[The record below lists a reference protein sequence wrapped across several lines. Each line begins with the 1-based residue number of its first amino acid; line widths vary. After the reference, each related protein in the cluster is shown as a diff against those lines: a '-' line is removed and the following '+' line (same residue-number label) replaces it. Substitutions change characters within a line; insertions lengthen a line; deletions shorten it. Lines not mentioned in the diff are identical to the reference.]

1 MTGSRTSKDENLTQ
15 KVYIPA
21 RTVSLIA
28 EELALDVQTLAG
40 LFKISSSEADK
51 WKTYGI
57 KNRNKVDDFK
67 NLAFLH
73 RLAKKGDG
81 LFSIEDLKDMIEL
94 IVRYP
99 WLAKDK
105 AISLGFSVNVD
116 GCSGLMELAVVTL
129 FARSR
134 GIDVKWRCEI
144 DEDFEKMNHELYG
157 RS

>member
-1 MTGSRTSKDENLTQ
+1 
-15 KVYIPA
+15 
-21 RTVSLIA
+21 
-28 EELALDVQTLAG
+28 VQTLAG

-81 LFSIEDLKDMIEL
+81 LFSIDDLKDMIRL

-99 WLAKDK
+99 WLAK
-105 AISLGFSVNVD
+105 AQSISLGFSVNVD
-116 GCSGLMELAVVTL
+116 GCSGLIELAVVTL

-134 GIDVKWRCEI
+134 GIDVKWKCEI
-144 DEDFEKMNHELYG
+144 DEDFEKMNHELHG

>member
-1 MTGSRTSKDENLTQ
+1 MTGSKTPKDENLTQ

-81 LFSIEDLKDMIEL
+81 LFSIGDLKDMIGL
-94 IVRYP
+94 VVR
-99 WLAKDK
+99 
-105 AISLGFSVNVD
+105 
-116 GCSGLMELAVVTL
+116 
-129 FARSR
+129 
-134 GIDVKWRCEI
+134 
-144 DEDFEKMNHELYG
+144 
-157 RS
+157 